1 MEAVDI
7 SQVSVGRVF
16 PKGGQRDSP
25 RRTKTR
31 DSLFLVDHL
40 GPRIEQVAQP
50 NDRIDPASALASAQP
65 TDGPPALPRI
75 QIGHLDPEP
84 LEKEVPTRVGPH
96 VDQLRVC
103 DDKDMERDPLGSVRL
118 GGEFPSVV
126 GGPAAR

>member
-65 TDGPPALPRI
+65 TDGPPALSRI
-75 QIGHLDPEP
+75 QVGHFDPEP
-84 LEKEVPTRVGPH
+84 LEEEVPTRVGPH
-96 VDQLRVC
+96 VEQLRVG
-103 DDKDMERDPLGSVRL
+103 DDEDVERDPFGSVRL